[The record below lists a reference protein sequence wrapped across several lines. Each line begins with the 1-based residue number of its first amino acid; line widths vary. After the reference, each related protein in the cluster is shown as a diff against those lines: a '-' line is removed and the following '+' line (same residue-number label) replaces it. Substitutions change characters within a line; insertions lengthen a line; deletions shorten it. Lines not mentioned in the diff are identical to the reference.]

1 MFLYYNL
8 NDKVYNLE
16 KEMEQLRIAIPN
28 KGRLSEKIYELLSAA
43 GLMFPSKSE
52 RTLQVTTRDGKYSL
66 IFVRTQDIPKFVED
80 SVADIG
86 FTGFDIV
93 TESQVVVDKVM
104 DLDFGQCDMIVAVKE
119 EDDYNCAKDLPQEI
133 KVATSFPN
141 IAKDYFDSIGKNAK
155 IIEVSGATEITPRL
169 GLSNVIVDI
178 TSSGST
184 LKSNKLKIIDKIL
197 SSSAVVI
204 ARKGLSESL
213 EQKVEALIRALNA
226 VVDARDKKYLM
237 ANVPKASLE
246 QIKTFLPG
254 LSSPTVMPLMG
265 DDEHVVIHVV
275 VDADKVYD
283 SIQHLKALGG
293 QGILIMTVDQMV
305 R

>member
-1 MFLYYNL
+1 
-8 NDKVYNLE
+8 
-16 KEMEQLRIAIPN
+16 MEQLRIAIPN
-28 KGRLSEKIYELLSAA
+28 KGRLSEKIYALLSDA
-43 GLMFPSKSE
+43 GLNFPSKSE

-80 SVADIG
+80 EVADIG

-93 TESQVVVDKVM
+93 TETRADVDKIM
-104 DLDFGQCDMIVAVKE
+104 DLDFGQCDMVVAVKE
-119 EDDYNCAKDLPQEI
+119 EDDFNSAAELPEEI

-141 IAKDYFDSIGKNAK
+141 IAKEYFDKLGKKAK

-184 LKSNKLKIIDKIL
+184 LKSNKLKIIDKIM
-197 SSSAVVI
+197 SSSAVI
-204 ARKGLSESL
+204 IGRKGLSLTLKENTENL
-213 EQKVEALIRALNA
+213 LRALNA
-226 VVDARDKKYLM
+226 VIDAREKKYLM
-237 ANVPKASLE
+237 AHVPRAALDE
-246 QIKTFLPG
+246 IKSFLPG
-254 LSSPTVMPLMG
+254 LSSPTVMMLMN
-265 DDEHVVIHVV
+265 DDAHVVIHVV

-283 SIQHLKALGG
+283 SVQHLKALGG

>member
-1 MFLYYNL
+1 MT
-8 NDKVYNLE
+8 
-16 KEMEQLRIAIPN
+16 EQLRIAIPN

-43 GLMFPSKSE
+43 GLNFPSKSE

-93 TESQVVVDKVM
+93 TETEVDVDKIM
-104 DLDFGQCDMIVAVKE
+104 DLDFGYCEMVIAVKE
-119 EDDYNCAKDLPQEI
+119 EDDYSCAKDLPAEI

-141 IAKDYFDSIGKNAK
+141 IAKRYFDSIGKKAK

-197 SSSAVVI
+197 TSTAVII
-204 ARKGLSESL
+204 ARKGLSDT
-213 EQKVEALIRALNA
+213 QKTSTDALLTALNA
-226 VVDARDKKYLM
+226 VIDAREKKYLM
-237 ANVPKASLE
+237 AHVPKVALE
-246 QIKTFLPG
+246 EIQTFLPG
-254 LSSPTVMPLMG
+254 LSSPTIMPLLH
-265 DDEHVVIHVV
+265 DEEHVVMHVV
-275 VDADKVYD
+275 VDQDRVYD
-283 SIQHLKALGG
+283 SVQHLKALGG

>member
-1 MFLYYNL
+1 MT
-8 NDKVYNLE
+8 
-16 KEMEQLRIAIPN
+16 EQLRIAIPN

-43 GLMFPSKSE
+43 GLNFPSKSE

-80 SVADIG
+80 DVADIG

-93 TESQVVVDKVM
+93 TETRADVDKIM
-104 DLDFGQCDMIVAVKE
+104 DLDFGQCEMIVAVKD
-119 EDDYNCAKDLPQEI
+119 EDEYSCAKDLPNEI

-141 IAKDYFDSIGKNAK
+141 IAKDYFDKLGKKAK

-184 LKSNKLKIIDKIL
+184 LKSNKLKIIDKIM

-204 ARKGLSESL
+204 ASKLLSEN
-213 EQKVEALIRALNA
+213 QKRSVETLLRALNS
-226 VVDARDKKYLM
+226 VIDAREKKYLM
-237 ANVPKASLE
+237 ANVPKSALE
-246 QIKTFLPG
+246 EIKSFLPG
-254 LSSPTVMPLMG
+254 LSSPTVMTLM
-265 DDEHVVIHVV
+265 DDDKHVVIHVV
-275 VDADKVYD
+275 VDADEVYD
-283 SIQHLKALGG
+283 SIQHLKSLGG

>member
-1 MFLYYNL
+1 
-8 NDKVYNLE
+8 
-16 KEMEQLRIAIPN
+16 MEQLRIAIPN

-43 GLMFPSKSE
+43 GLNFPSKSE

-80 SVADIG
+80 NVADIG

-93 TESQVVVDKVM
+93 TETQVDVDKIM
-104 DLDFGQCDMIVAVKE
+104 DLDFGHCDMIVAVKE
-119 EDDYNCAKDLPQEI
+119 EDVYNTAADLPAEI

-141 IAKDYFDSIGKNAK
+141 IAKNYFDKIGKKAK

-197 SSSAVVI
+197 SSSAVII
-204 ARKGLSESL
+204 ARKGLSAD
-213 EQKVEALIRALNA
+213 QKEKSQNLLRALEA
-226 VVDARDKKYLM
+226 VIDAREKKYLM
-237 ANVPKASLE
+237 AHVPKASLE
-246 QIKTFLPG
+246 EIKSFLPG
-254 LSSPTVMPLMG
+254 LSSPTVMTLM
-265 DDEHVVIHVV
+265 DDDQHVVIHVV
-275 VDADKVYD
+275 VDADRVYD
-283 SIQHLKALGG
+283 SIQHLKSLGG

>member
-1 MFLYYNL
+1 
-8 NDKVYNLE
+8 
-16 KEMEQLRIAIPN
+16 MEQLRIAIPN
-28 KGRLSEKIYELLSAA
+28 KGRLSEKIYDLLSSA
-43 GLMFPSKSE
+43 GLNFPSKNE
-52 RTLQVTTRDGKYSL
+52 RTLQVSTRDGKYSL

-80 SVADIG
+80 EVADLG
-86 FTGFDIV
+86 FTGFDIL
-93 TESQVVVDKVM
+93 TETKVDVDKIL

-119 EDDYNCAKDLPQEI
+119 EDPFNSAAELPTEI

-169 GLSNVIVDI
+169 GLSNVVVDI

-197 SSSAVVI
+197 SSSAVII

-213 EQKVEALIRALNA
+213 QEKVEALLIALKA
-226 VVDARDKKYLM
+226 VIDAREKKYLM
-237 ANVPKASLE
+237 ANVPKTALE
-246 QIKTFLPG
+246 DIKSFLPG
-254 LSSPTVMPLMG
+254 LSSPTVMTLMN

-275 VDADKVYD
+275 VDVDKVYD
-283 SIQHLKALGG
+283 SIQHLKSVGG
-293 QGILIMTVDQMV
+293 EGILIMTVDQMV